1 MMSKL
6 GGEIPGDGEEFT
18 VTAHAEDM
26 VLVPRAELDALRAEI
41 RRLRRMRP
49 GTMKRWS
56 AFSQTPGKSYL
67 HSRGTGR
74 GLGN

>member
-1 MMSKL
+1 MSKL

-41 RRLRRMRP
+41 RRLRHEAWDHEALERIQ
-49 GTMKRWS
+49 S
-56 AFSQTPGKSYL
+56 DSGKSYL